1 MDIAILGTG
10 NVGST
15 LGPAWARAGHTIVY
29 GSRTPDS
36 ASVRELV
43 ELTDRS
49 AGPGSAHAARA
60 LLPAQAAAQ
69 ADTLL
74 LATPWRVARD
84 YLVGLGDLS
93 GKVLLDATN
102 AIQERPQ
109 GAASSAEL
117 LARALPG
124 THVVKAFNCIGTSGM
139 ADPHFA
145 GQAASLFLAGDDP
158 GAKGRAAGLA
168 RDLGFEVVDCGGLG
182 AAEQLE
188 HLARLWVHLA
198 YGLEHGPDIA
208 FTLLQR

>member
-15 LGPAWARAGHTIVY
+15 LGPAWARAGHTIIY

-43 ELTDRS
+43 ERS
-49 AGPGSAHAARA
+49 GAGARA

-84 YLVGLGDLS
+84 YLIGLGDLS

-102 AIQERPQ
+102 AIQERPK
-109 GAASSAEL
+109 GAGSTAEL

-124 THVVKAFNCIGTSGM
+124 THVVKAFNCIGTTGM
-139 ADPHFA
+139 EDPHFGGHA
-145 GQAASLFLAGDDP
+145 VSLFLAGDDP
-158 GAKGRAAGLA
+158 DAKARAAKLA
-168 RDLGFEVVDCGGLG
+168 SDLGFEPVDCGALG

-208 FTLLQR
+208 FALLSR

>member
-43 ELTDRS
+43 ERS
-49 AGPGSAHAARA
+49 GAGARA

-84 YLVGLGDLS
+84 YLIGLGDLR

-102 AIQERPQ
+102 AIQERPK
-109 GAASSAEL
+109 GAGSTAEL

-124 THVVKAFNCIGTSGM
+124 THVVKAFNCIGTTGM
-139 ADPHFA
+139 EDPHF
-145 GQAASLFLAGDDP
+145 GGHAASLFLAGDDP
-158 GAKGRAAGLA
+158 DAKARAAGLA
-168 RDLGFEVVDCGGLG
+168 SDLGFEPVDCGALG

-208 FTLLQR
+208 FALLSR

>member
-43 ELTDRS
+43 ERT
-49 AGPGSAHAARA
+49 GPGARA

-84 YLVGLGDLS
+84 YLLGLGDLR

-109 GAASSAEL
+109 GTASTAEL

-124 THVVKAFNCIGTSGM
+124 THVVKAFNCIGTAGM
-139 ADPHFA
+139 EDPHFA
-145 GQAASLFLAGDDP
+145 GHTAGLFLAGDDA
-158 GAKGRAAGLA
+158 GAKERAAGLA
-168 RDLGFEVVDCGGLG
+168 RDLGFGVVDCGALS

-208 FTLLQR
+208 FTLLKR

>member
-43 ELTDRS
+43 ELT
-49 AGPGSAHAARA
+49 GPGARA
-60 LLPAQAAAQ
+60 LLPAQAATQ

-84 YLVGLGDLS
+84 YLLGLGDLR

-109 GAASSAEL
+109 GTTSTAEL

-124 THVVKAFNCIGTSGM
+124 THVVKAFNCIGTAGM
-139 ADPHFA
+139 EDPRFA
-145 GQAASLFLAGDDP
+145 GHAASLFLAGDDP
-158 GAKGRAAGLA
+158 DAKARAAGLA
-168 RDLGFEVVDCGGLG
+168 SDLGLEPVDCGALS

-198 YGLEHGPDIA
+198 YGLEQGPDIA
-208 FTLLQR
+208 FALMRR

>member
-10 NVGST
+10 NVGSA

-36 ASVRELV
+36 ATVRELV
-43 ELTDRS
+43 ERT
-49 AGPGSAHAARA
+49 GTGARA
-60 LLPAQAAAQ
+60 MLPAQAAAE

-74 LATPWRVARD
+74 LATPWQVARD
-84 YLVGLGDLS
+84 YVAGLGDLR

-102 AIQERPQ
+102 AIRERPE
-109 GAASSAEL
+109 GVRSTAEL

-124 THVVKAFNCIGTSGM
+124 THVVKAFNAIGTAGM
-139 ADPHFA
+139 EDPRF
-145 GQAASLFLAGDDP
+145 GDRAASLFMCGDDAD
-158 GAKGRAAGLA
+158 AKGRVGRLAA
-168 RDLGFEVVDCGGLG
+168 DLGFEVVDCGGLH

-198 YGLEHGPDIA
+198 YGMEQGPDIA
-208 FTLLQR
+208 FGLLRR

>member
-10 NVGST
+10 NVGSA
-15 LGPAWARAGHTIVY
+15 LGPAWARVGHTIHY
-29 GSRTPDS
+29 GSRTPD
-36 ASVRELV
+36 AAHVQELV
-43 ELTDRS
+43 ERTGSGAS
-49 AGPGSAHAARA
+49 AT
-60 LLPAQAAAQ
+60 LPAQAAAQ

-84 YLVGLGDLS
+84 YVIGLGDLR

-124 THVVKAFNCIGTSGM
+124 THVVKAFNAIGTLGM
-139 ADPHFA
+139 EDPDF
-145 GQAASLFLAGDDP
+145 GGENASLFLAGNDDD
-158 GAKGRAAGLA
+158 AKGRAAGLA
-168 RDLGFEVVDCGGLG
+168 ADLGFDVVDCGGLA

-198 YGLEHGPDIA
+198 YGLEQGPAIA
-208 FTLLQR
+208 FRLLRR

>member
-29 GSRTPDS
+29 GSRTPE
-36 ASVRELV
+36 AAHVRELV
-43 ELTDRS
+43 EAT
-49 AGPGSAHAARA
+49 GPDARA
-60 LLPAQAAAQ
+60 VLPAQAAAR

-84 YLVGLGDLS
+84 YVAGLGDLR

-109 GAASSAEL
+109 GSPSTAEL
-117 LARALPG
+117 LARAMPG
-124 THVVKAFNCIGTSGM
+124 THVIKAFNAIGTLGM
-139 ADPHFA
+139 EDPRF
-145 GQAASLFLAGDDP
+145 GDDAASLFLCGDDVD
-158 GAKGRAAGLA
+158 AKARAATLA
-168 RDLGFEVVDCGGLG
+168 ADLGFDVVDCGRLA

-198 YGLEHGPDIA
+198 YGMEQGPAIA
-208 FTLLQR
+208 FKLLRR